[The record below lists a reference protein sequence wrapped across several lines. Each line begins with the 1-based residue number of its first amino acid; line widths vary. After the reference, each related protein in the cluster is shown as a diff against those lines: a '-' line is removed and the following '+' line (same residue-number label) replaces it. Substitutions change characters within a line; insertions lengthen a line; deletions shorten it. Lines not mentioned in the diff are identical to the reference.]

1 MFHRSRQIH
10 LDYHCSE
17 HLPNIADDF
26 CREAFQAS
34 LLRAKVNS
42 INLFAKCHHSW
53 CYYPTLVGHRHPQL
67 KFDLLGQQLE
77 ACKAVGIR
85 TTIYFAVGWSAND
98 AEAHPDWCA
107 RNADGS
113 FLMNGL
119 DERSGDRLHPEGMQ
133 PLPHFYWKFLCL
145 NTPYHQ
151 LICEQVAELC
161 ENYSVDGFWFDIYQ
175 VQRLCHCD
183 ACMKSLLQQG
193 YDTRNGDSIHE
204 AFHADVMHAHC
215 AELKRII
222 QTRLPEATVFF
233 NGTTAMSGGANFRHQ
248 MYTHN
253 TIQDLED
260 LPTTWGGY
268 DKLPLQSKFFLRAGY
283 PITAMSGKFHTDWG
297 EFGGFKHPDAMKYE
311 AASMVACGARC
322 NFGDQ
327 LHPNGQL
334 DTSTYEAIGTAFEY
348 VEQIEAYGIGGQPV
362 SRLGLWRSFDEACDE
377 GVSKLLLEEQ
387 VDFDIANFSEDFS
400 EYSTLILPSRAS
412 LLEEDVLKVE
422 AFVRKGGSLIAM
434 GQSLLNFSDE
444 AQDSLFGVAYKGP
457 STCDCDYTQVRQL
470 LYPIFVESPFL
481 NYSPALQVE
490 PLLGTEILGDRFEPY
505 FPRTTQRYCSHQ
517 KTPFAKKVSQYPSIV
532 RQQNCVYVAHELDV
546 MYQEYGARIHREVF
560 HRVLPLVYTD
570 ALIQVDLPSAGRIS
584 LLHQAAQSRYVLH
597 LLYCPVTQRG
607 RVAVLEDFP
616 PLHDVRVQF
625 DFPESIESV
634 TMLSDD
640 LNLTLP
646 QKSSSG
652 SLSVPQL
659 RGHGLLVFQYVS

>member
-1 MFHRSRQIH
+1 
-10 LDYHCSE
+10 
-17 HLPNIADDF
+17 
-26 CREAFQAS
+26 
-34 LLRAKVNS
+34 
-42 INLFAKCHHSW
+42 
-53 CYYPTLVGHRHPQL
+53 
-67 KFDLLGQQLE
+67 
-77 ACKAVGIR
+77 
-85 TTIYFAVGWSAND
+85 
-98 AEAHPDWCA
+98 
-107 RNADGS
+107 
-113 FLMNGL
+113 
-119 DERSGDRLHPEGMQ
+119 
-133 PLPHFYWKFLCL
+133 
-145 NTPYHQ
+145 
-151 LICEQVAELC
+151 
-161 ENYSVDGFWFDIYQ
+161 
-175 VQRLCHCD
+175 
-183 ACMKSLLQQG
+183 
-193 YDTRNGDSIHE
+193 
-204 AFHADVMHAHC
+204 
-215 AELKRII
+215 
-222 QTRLPEATVFF
+222 
-233 NGTTAMSGGANFRHQ
+233 
-248 MYTHN
+248 
-253 TIQDLED
+253 
-260 LPTTWGGY
+260 
-268 DKLPLQSKFFLRAGY
+268 
-283 PITAMSGKFHTDWG
+283 
-297 EFGGFKHPDAMKYE
+297 
-311 AASMVACGARC
+311 
-322 NFGDQ
+322 
-327 LHPNGQL
+327 
-334 DTSTYEAIGTAFEY
+334 
-348 VEQIEAYGIGGQPV
+348 
-362 SRLGLWRSFDEACDE
+362 
-377 GVSKLLLEEQ
+377 
-387 VDFDIANFSEDFS
+387 
-400 EYSTLILPSRAS
+400 
-412 LLEEDVLKVE
+412 LEEDVLKVE

-640 LNLTLP
+640 LNLTVP